1 MHLVRLARF
10 RDAMVVDLGLVVL
23 GAELRD
29 RGSALQRVPR
39 ALHLGGY

>member
-39 ALHLGGY
+39 ALH